1 MSLIYLQES
10 KIEAS
15 FLIAIYALN
24 MGDNLGTTLDLSSV
38 EFIPLKIAF
47 SVLNHLSVEREIND
61 EFHQKIY
68 NEYSIYPDSLSL
80 SEGAIAFFPLF
91 LFYYGDNRNLDKKL
105 ELIKDNYFSSNTNL
119 NSWKILII
127 ITNLILRKKLEID
140 KITLQTVSFLE
151 QYTLEELEAIKI
163 VEHLIR
169 EKIYLTE
176 AEKILQAKIDNHE
189 LGIYQALYSFLCL
202 PNNIPMSLSRSKQFI
217 HQQETT
223 RILTGFLLGLYNG
236 YSPIYSFVN
245 FTYQEK
251 AFEQIIDQFVAQWR
265 GKIAQ

>member
-10 KIEAS
+10 EIEAS
-15 FLIAIYALN
+15 FLMAIYALN
-24 MGDNLGTTLDLSSV
+24 MGSNLGKNCDLSSV
-38 EFIPLKIAF
+38 ESIPLNIAF
-47 SVLNHLSVEREIND
+47 SMLNHLSMEREIND
-61 EFHQKIY
+61 EFYRKIR
-68 NEYSIYPDSLSL
+68 NEYNIYPDSLSL

-91 LFYYGDNRNLDKKL
+91 LFYYGDNSNLDEKL
-105 ELIKDNYFSSNTNL
+105 ELIKNDYFTSNTNL

-127 ITNLILRKKLEID
+127 TINLILQKQLKID
-140 KITLQTVSFLE
+140 NIALQIVSFLE
-151 QYTLEELEAIKI
+151 KYTLEELEAIKI

-202 PNNIPMSLSRSKQFI
+202 PNNIPMSLSRSKQFT
-217 HQQETT
+217 HKQETT

-236 YSPIYSFVN
+236 YSSIYSFVN